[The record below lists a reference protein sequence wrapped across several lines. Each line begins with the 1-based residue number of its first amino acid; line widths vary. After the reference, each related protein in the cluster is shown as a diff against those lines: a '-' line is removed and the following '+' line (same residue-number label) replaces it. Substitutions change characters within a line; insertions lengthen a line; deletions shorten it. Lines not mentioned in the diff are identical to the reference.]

1 MTLDE
6 QLREMARRSEEEQ
19 RPITIEEIMA
29 RASGEGDK
37 RFLDPSRPAPAW
49 RHRPRWF
56 LMAAA
61 VTIAVAAVGILA
73 MDTDDDA
80 DSDSTGVVTDPST
93 TESTTPPEF
102 GVFEG
107 ALAFAADAGAGEALT
122 DHITYR
128 RVETAPEPM
137 DIYLTRPGEPTRRL
151 VSSGAHERCPA
162 FSPDGKRLAYLSVA
176 SHTPGRGSPN
186 TGPPLDATLV
196 VLRLGGELDPSD
208 PELSVHFPATPGYG
222 VRRQIGY
229 QCPQWSP
236 DGSRLAYLAHLE
248 IPGDTQP
255 DSAELRVVALDGRE
269 RVVGEVK
276 VGDYRSPFA
285 WSPSGEEIALLRDDG
300 GVWRQTLDGRPP
312 TLLWQPDQFPVAV
325 SWSSR
330 GELAVTVVGET
341 AVAGGSREEHVVHIV
356 QADGGSEPVGTTNF
370 VCDRSAS
377 WSPDGTRLAF
387 VGTERQIVLHDRDDG
402 SSTPLSAPVVDGR
415 TVGFCDVAWSP
426 SGEQLVVLAHALDVS
441 LWGEDRD
448 FMEARGM
455 ALLSLSSDGALIDV
469 LTPWTWAFDWA
480 NLDEVSPH
488 PSE

>member
-1 MTLDE
+1 
-6 QLREMARRSEEEQ
+6 MARRSEAEQ
-19 RPITIEEIMA
+19 RPITVEEIMA
-29 RASGEGDK
+29 RASGEDDR
-37 RFLDPSRPAPAW
+37 RFLDPSRPAPSW
-49 RHRPRWF
+49 GHRRRWF
-56 LMAAA
+56 LTAAA
-61 VTIAVAAVGILA
+61 VIVAVAAIGMLA
-73 MDTDDDA
+73 MDADDDP
-80 DSDSTGVVTDPST
+80 DSDSTGVVTDRGT
-93 TESTTPPEF
+93 TESTTPPEL
-102 GVFEG
+102 GLFEG

-122 DHITYR
+122 DPIAYQ

-137 DIYLTRPGEPTRRL
+137 DIYLTRPGEPARRL
-151 VSSGAHERCPA
+151 LSSGAHERCPA

-176 SHTPGRGSPN
+176 SDTPGTGYPT

-208 PELSVHFPATPGYG
+208 PELRVPFPATPGYG

-248 IPGDTQP
+248 TPGDTQP

-269 RVVGEVK
+269 RVVGAVV
-276 VGDYRSPFA
+276 VGDNRSPFA
-285 WSPSGEEIALLRDDG
+285 WSPSGAEIALLRDDG
-300 GVWRQTLDGRPP
+300 GVWKATLDGRAP

-330 GELAVTVVGET
+330 GELAVTVITST
-341 AVAGGSREEHVVHIV
+341 AVRGGSREEHVVHIV
-356 QADGGSEPVGTTNF
+356 HADGGTEPVGTTNF
-370 VCDRSAS
+370 VCDSSAS

-402 SSTPLSAPVVDGR
+402 STVQLSAPVVDGR
-415 TVGFCDVAWSP
+415 TVGFCDVAWSA
-426 SGEQLVVLAHALDVS
+426 SGEQLLVLAHALDVS

-455 ALLSLSSDGALIDV
+455 ALLSLSTDGTLIDV
-469 LTPWTWAFDWA
+469 LTPWTWAFDWTS
-480 NLDEVSPH
+480 LDDVSPH